1 MEIDL
6 FKNIKY
12 TGEKMDNNQ
21 KKFGI
26 YVFLSTFSRNLI
38 EVFIPVILY
47 KYGFEIKEVLFYYLL
62 ANVISLL
69 ISYPCVAFS
78 KRYNN
83 KILSI
88 VGIFAFLVLQI
99 LLNYMV
105 HSTWYLLIIAIAYA
119 IYRRGYWISR
129 RYYNLKVLKKE
140 KISTTYSI
148 ISIINQVG
156 VIVSAYCGSLVL
168 DFVSLQTLTIIAIIL
183 FLISIIPLYKL
194 QFKHENSE
202 EKLEPIKNMKK
213 IPKSN
218 LYLFGSYELLN
229 VVKFLFPLYIF
240 IYVKNTYQTIGIV
253 NLITNIA
260 LILFTYGF
268 GKRLDKTKNNFLT
281 FSILFTVIVY
291 IFKANSMGYMLLI
304 VSFLEGIATKMHEL
318 SINKEFYTLSKSFE
332 YSNYNLIYEIIQNS
346 FRSIVVFILFIFN
359 DNLKIMIYASLFFIL
374 IGAFLKFKQIKVENH
389 KLE

>member
-1 MEIDL
+1 
-6 FKNIKY
+6 
-12 TGEKMDNNQ
+12 MDNNQ

-47 KYGFEIKEVLFYYLL
+47 KFGYSLKEVLFYYLM
-62 ANVISLL
+62 ANLISLI

-78 KRYNN
+78 KKYNN

-88 VGIFAFLVLQI
+88 IGIVAFLLLQI
-99 LLNYMV
+99 LLNYMIYNI
-105 HSTWYLLIIAIAYA
+105 WYLLLIATIYA
-119 IYRRGYWISR
+119 VYRRGYWISR
-129 RYYNLKVLKKE
+129 RYYNLKVLKKD
-140 KISTTYSI
+140 KISSTYSL

-156 VIVSAYCGSLVL
+156 VIISAYCGSLVL
-168 DFVSLQTLTIIAIIL
+168 DYISLQTLTIIAIVL

-194 QFKHENSE
+194 HFKHENNESR
-202 EKLEPIKNMKK
+202 LEPIKNMKK

-260 LILFTYGF
+260 LILFTYAF
-268 GKRLDKTKNNFLT
+268 GKRLDKTKKSFLT

-291 IFKANSMGYMLLI
+291 ILKANSIDYMILI
-304 VSFLEGIATKMHEL
+304 ISFLEGVSTKMYEL
-318 SINKEFYTLSKSFE
+318 SISKEFYTLSKKFE

-346 FRSIVVFILFIFN
+346 FRTIIVFILLIFN
-359 DNLKIMIYASLFFIL
+359 INLKIMIYLTLFFVL
-374 IGAFLKFKQIKVENH
+374 IGAFLKFKQIKIEDYESN
-389 KLE
+389 